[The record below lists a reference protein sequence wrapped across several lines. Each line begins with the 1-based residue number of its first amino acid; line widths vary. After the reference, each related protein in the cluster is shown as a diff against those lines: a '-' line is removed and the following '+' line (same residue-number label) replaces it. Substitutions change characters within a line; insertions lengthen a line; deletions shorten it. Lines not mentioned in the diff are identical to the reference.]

1 MIDGVGRS
9 ASRDADR
16 YGRPAHTIRIHRQE
30 PSVPASD
37 IAARAA
43 LLSELTAICV
53 AASDAIGRS
62 HWERR
67 GVRIKADQSP
77 VTAADEAAEMV
88 IRDGLARLDPL
99 LPVISEERA
108 EHEPPKVEA
117 TSYFLVDP
125 LDGTR
130 EFIAGRS
137 EYTVNIGLI
146 SAGAPVLGVIAA
158 PALGLIWR
166 GIVGRGAER
175 LEFAAGKV
183 SEPQAVRTRPR
194 PSDGLRVMASRSHL
208 GAQTQAYID
217 GLRGAELVRCGSS
230 LKFCRLA
237 EGAAD
242 LYPRLAPTRD
252 WDVAAGHAI
261 LAAAGGSVV
270 APDGTVLA
278 YGSRDLRIPAFLACG
293 DPALSPGGR

>member
-1 MIDGVGRS
+1 M
-9 ASRDADR
+9 
-16 YGRPAHTIRIHRQE
+16 
-30 PSVPASD
+30 SVSD
-37 IAARAA
+37 IAIRAGF
-43 LLSELTAICV
+43 LGELTAICV
-53 AASDAIGRS
+53 AAAGAIRGSR
-62 HWERR
+62 WEGG
-67 GVRIKADQSP
+67 GVRMKADQSP
-77 VTAADEAAEMV
+77 VTAADEAAETV
-88 IRDGLARLDPL
+88 IRDGLAQLNPL
-99 LPVISEERA
+99 LPIFSEEHA
-108 EHEPPKVEA
+108 EREPPKIEA
-117 TSYFLVDP
+117 VSYFLVDP

-137 EYTVNIGLI
+137 EYTVNIALVC
-146 SAGAPVLGVIAA
+146 AGAPALGVIAA

-175 LEFAAGKV
+175 LEFAAGKI

-194 PSDGLRVMASRSHL
+194 PSDGLRVMVSRSHL
-208 GAQTQAYID
+208 DAATQAYVG
-217 GLRGAELVRCGSS
+217 GLSVAELVRCGSS

-261 LAAAGGSVV
+261 LAAAGGRVV
-270 APDGTVLA
+270 APDGAALA
-278 YGSRDLRIPAFLACG
+278 YGSRELRIPAFLACA